1 MKRLPIGRVRRALV
15 VAPHPDDE
23 AIGAWG
29 VIRALR
35 RRGRH
40 VRVVVVADGAA
51 SHPDSVAWPRRR
63 LVAARRRE
71 TRAAMRSIGVTA
83 RDIAFLGLPDG
94 GLAALSRRAAAAVTR
109 AVAAPRADLI
119 LLPCATDDHPDHR
132 AVAAAAARA
141 RTPGGR
147 RFAYLVWTRGA
158 RAGPMRGFPAGGMP
172 KRAAIVR
179 YRTQTGA
186 ICDDP
191 GGFAIAPHELLA
203 FSRPVERF
211 RALPR

>member
-1 MKRLPIGRVRRALV
+1 MRRLPLGRVRRALV

-51 SHPDSVAWPRRR
+51 SHPNSVAWPRHR

-71 TRAAMRSIGVTA
+71 TRAAMRAIGVSA
-83 RDIAFLGLPDG
+83 RDVVFLGLPDG
-94 GLAALSRRAAAAVTR
+94 KLAALARHAAQAVTR
-109 AVAAPRADLI
+109 AIAAARADLI
-119 LLPCATDDHPDHR
+119 VLPCATDDHPDHR

-141 RTPGGR
+141 RMPGAR

-158 RAGPMRGFPAGGMP
+158 RSAPMYGFPAGGLP
-172 KRAAIVR
+172 KRAAIGR

-186 ICDDP
+186 IRDDP
-191 GGFAIAPHELLA
+191 GGFAIAPHELRA
-203 FSRPVERF
+203 FSRPIEWF
-211 RALPR
+211 RELSR